1 MEVQIKHK
9 TKQAQLIKF
18 LIDSKNEMLKESE
31 EYLKSSSFKADMKKL
46 KLKQKQNNGL
56 QLSKK

>member
-56 QLSKK
+56 